1 MVIAIVFII
10 IIIIIFILKKKNSLI
25 KGKKDT
31 AKLISDKTNL
41 HV

>member
-1 MVIAIVFII
+1 MVIAIVF
-10 IIIIIFILKKKNSLI
+10 IIIIFILKKKNSLI

-41 HV
+41 HF